1 MKGMHFVEAKGIL
14 SSNNGMNIYRGCTHG
29 CIYCDSRSKCYGFTH
44 EFEDIEVKINAPQ
57 LLEKALKSK
66 RKKCMIGT
74 GAMCDPY
81 LHIEENLK
89 LTRKCLELIDQYE
102 YGVAVQTK
110 STRVLRD
117 MDLLKSI
124 NDKTKAVV
132 QMTMTTYDE
141 TLCKILEPNVSTTKE
156 RFETLL
162 QFKEAGIPT
171 VVWLTPILPFIN
183 DTEENI
189 REILEYCVEAGVK
202 GIICFGM
209 GVTLR
214 DGDREYFYKALDKH
228 FPGIKNKYIRT
239 YGNAYDIPSPNNEKL
254 LEIFKEVCV
263 KNGMI
268 YQIKECFQYL
278 HEFPQKYEQMS
289 LFDI

>member
-1 MKGMHFVEAKGIL
+1 MHFVEAKGIL
-14 SSNNGMNIYRGCTHG
+14 SSNNGMNIFRGCTHG
-29 CIYCDSRSKCYGFTH
+29 CIYCDSRSKCYGFKH

-189 REILEYCVEAGVK
+189 RGILEYCVEAGVK

-239 YGNAYDIPSPNNEKL
+239 YGNAYDIPSPNNENL

-289 LFDI
+289 LLDI